1 METNPKEVQT
11 LNLLDKEFK
20 STLLKMFKKLK
31 EITDKELKES
41 HENDVWLKRIQKL
54 WKGIKPDKHT

>member
-31 EITDKELKES
+31 EIKDKELKES

>member
-20 STLLKMFKKLK
+20 STFLKMFKELK
-31 EITDKELKES
+31 ERTDKELKENY
-41 HENDVWLKRIQKL
+41 ENDV
-54 WKGIKPDKHT
+54 

>member
-20 STLLKMFKKLK
+20 PTLLKMFKKLK
-31 EITDKELKES
+31 VRSLLILLFIS
-41 HENDVWLKRIQKL
+41 ACFY
-54 WKGIKPDKHT
+54 

>member
-41 HENDVWLKRIQKL
+41 HENDV
-54 WKGIKPDKHT
+54 